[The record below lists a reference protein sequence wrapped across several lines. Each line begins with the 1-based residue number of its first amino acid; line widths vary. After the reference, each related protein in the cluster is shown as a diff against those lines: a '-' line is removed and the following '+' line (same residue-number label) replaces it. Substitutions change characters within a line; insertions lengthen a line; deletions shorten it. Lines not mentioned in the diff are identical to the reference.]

1 MQSIFL
7 MDEARK

>member
-7 MDEARK
+7 MDEAWK